1 MKKTLKT
8 IYAAIAGIVTVII
21 TFFLIKNKTSN
32 KKIDKTDKQIAD
44 NKSTADNAQGHIEAI
59 EEQKEEVTDSIKN
72 REQVI
77 EDLKQD
83 KETIQPETTTDI
95 KEAKENI
102 INKTKR
108 RGRKPR
114 KKS

>member
-8 IYAAIAGIVTVII
+8 IYAAIAGIVTIII

-59 EEQKEEVTDSIKN
+59 EEQKEEVKNSIET

-77 EDLKQD
+77 EDLKD
-83 KETIQPETTTDI
+83 AKENIQPKTPANVKD
-95 KEAKENI
+95 AKENI

-114 KKS
+114 K